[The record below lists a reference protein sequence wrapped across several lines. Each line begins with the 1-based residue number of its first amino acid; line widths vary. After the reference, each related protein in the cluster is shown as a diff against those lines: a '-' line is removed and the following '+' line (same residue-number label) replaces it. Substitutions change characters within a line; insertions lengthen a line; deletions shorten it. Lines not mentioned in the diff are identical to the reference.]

1 MGRLVLRCRAVSSEI
16 RNAGLV
22 LVLLRLCRSSQGQI
36 DVKSQVHKRRPARLR
51 PRSVRRRKTGPWN
64 STGFC
69 LTGEVLVPDCLRGAG
84 LRLAV
89 RDREAKSFGIEC
101 G

>member
-1 MGRLVLRCRAVSSEI
+1 MSAPEEKL
-16 RNAGLV
+16 
-22 LVLLRLCRSSQGQI
+22 
-36 DVKSQVHKRRPARLR
+36 
-51 PRSVRRRKTGPWN
+51 GPWN

-69 LTGEVLVPDCLRGAG
+69 LTGEVLSAGFLRGAG

-101 G
+101 GQQAIRERQ